1 MNETEK
7 IVETVSLRDQMT
19 EIIRKMIIRGEL
31 AENEPISERK
41 LSLQFGISTT
51 PIKEALRMLQA
62 EGLVYV
68 KPRSG
73 TYVSEVSRD
82 KLIQICYMRA
92 SLEGVAAYFA
102 AQSRTEDDLKAM
114 RQRLQKVEAIFC
126 AGGELKEIQ
135 HHNRRFHHI
144 LRESCRNRYLINLI
158 ERMNSFENTVRSLL
172 FENQVMEKE
181 YHQEHERHLE
191 IYTAVEAQ
199 DPSLA
204 ERLMTEHIRRNYIF
218 LSQL

>member
-102 AQSRTEDDLKAM
+102 AQSRT
-114 RQRLQKVEAIFC
+114 
-126 AGGELKEIQ
+126 
-135 HHNRRFHHI
+135 
-144 LRESCRNRYLINLI
+144 
-158 ERMNSFENTVRSLL
+158 
-172 FENQVMEKE
+172 
-181 YHQEHERHLE
+181 
-191 IYTAVEAQ
+191 
-199 DPSLA
+199 
-204 ERLMTEHIRRNYIF
+204 
-218 LSQL
+218 